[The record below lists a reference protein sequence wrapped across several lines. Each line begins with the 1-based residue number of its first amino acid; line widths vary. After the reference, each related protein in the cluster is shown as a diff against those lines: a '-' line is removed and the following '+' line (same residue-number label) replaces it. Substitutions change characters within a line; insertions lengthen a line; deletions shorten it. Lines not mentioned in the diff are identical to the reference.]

1 MRGDVYDFLSV
12 PKENISLTLNRLKTN
27 DGFYVNISWI
37 PPTGKFYL
45 LASSSSSSSSS
56 SSTSSSSP
64 SSSSSSSSFYILAML
79 IVVFFFYILAIK
91 VTYVVSFQGLES
103 LNLSGY
109 NLVYSKGYGLDNDD
123 CCSLNLTKVGHFKP
137 LDVRAMP
144 ASYQFP
150 SGIACS

>member
-1 MRGDVYDFLSV
+1 MRKDVYQFLSV
-12 PKENISLTLNRLKTN
+12 PEENITLTLNRLKTN
-27 DGFYVNISWI
+27 GGFDLNISWI
-37 PPTGKFYL
+37 PPTGKFDL
-45 LASSSSSSSSS
+45 LASSSSSSSFSS
-56 SSTSSSSP
+56 S
-64 SSSSSSSSFYILAML
+64 SSSSSSSSFYILAMF
-79 IVVFFFYILAIK
+79 IVVFFYILAIK

-109 NLVYSKGYGLDNDD
+109 NLVYSKGYGVDDD
-123 CCSLNLTKVGHFKP
+123 CCSVNLTKVGHFKP